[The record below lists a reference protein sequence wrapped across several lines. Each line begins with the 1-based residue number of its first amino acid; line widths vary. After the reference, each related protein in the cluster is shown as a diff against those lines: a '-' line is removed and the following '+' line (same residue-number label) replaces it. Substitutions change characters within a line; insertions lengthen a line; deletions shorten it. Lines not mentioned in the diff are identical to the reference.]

1 MMETKDKKKISG
13 DYTVLT
19 MRSAVYNNV
28 IIERK
33 RNHKEKDINPIYNQ
47 MYFA

>member
-1 MMETKDKKKISG
+1 VKIKGNYEEIINDGDQRQKKKISG

-19 MRSAVYNNV
+19 MRSAVYNNI

-33 RNHKEKDINPIYNQ
+33 RNHK
-47 MYFA
+47 